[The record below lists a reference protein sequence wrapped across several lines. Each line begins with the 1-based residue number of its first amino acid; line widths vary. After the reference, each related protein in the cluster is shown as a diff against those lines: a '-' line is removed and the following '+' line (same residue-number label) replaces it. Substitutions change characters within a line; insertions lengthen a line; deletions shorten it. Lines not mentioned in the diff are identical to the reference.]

1 MSYYILKNLE
11 DKLPF
16 IGHFHVAGLEG
27 RGFPEEDGAIDYR
40 SFFRSVPEDKF
51 HGYVGME
58 FLTEHP
64 EHDLALAAKRL
75 SPIDPQNRKINWSSP
90 DEGRADAG
98 GTLFRF

>member
-1 MSYYILKNLE
+1 M
-11 DKLPF
+11 LPDWRDEVF
-16 IGHFHVAGLEG
+16 RRRMEPLIIVL
-27 RGFPEEDGAIDYR
+27 
-40 SFFRSVPEDKF
+40 FFRSVPEDKF